1 MCQEIQDELGVL
13 PIRFKYRSM
22 GMQLAWYQVDKD
34 AGEAILEY
42 SLKNDKKFHV
52 IIYEKNDDSRTESK
66 YDGII
71 LERVLQDSLGKEVPV
86 YELEGSSQGV
96 YYESGFEYLNT
107 YYEISSDVEKEE
119 FEKIIENILIKSE

>member
-1 MCQEIQDELGVL
+1 MPEKQ
-13 PIRFKYRSM
+13 
-22 GMQLAWYQVDKD
+22 YQN
-34 AGEAILEY
+34 I
-42 SLKNDKKFHV
+42 
-52 IIYEKNDDSRTESK
+52 RTESK